1 MKEENKGLIDI
12 LDKEF
17 VLIDRLITK
26 LDSFRQSIIKKDS
39 TQYIN
44 SLLAEIDLLSKEFQE
59 ADAERDRFV
68 ADISSSYNIPNAIK
82 DIVDFFSVTDK
93 DVALKLAG
101 LVEKMQNLTFTLDC
115 LHQALDFEN
124 SYNNLLLN
132 MLNIDKTGKNT
143 YAKSGYSKNNYQS
156 KLNWEG

>member
-1 MKEENKGLIDI
+1 MKEENKGLVDI

-17 VLIDRLITK
+17 VLIDRLIIK
-26 LDSFRQSIIKKDS
+26 VDSFRQSLIKKES
-39 TQYIN
+39 TEYIN

-59 ADAERDRFV
+59 ADIKRDQFV
-68 ADISSSYNIPNAIK
+68 ADISSCHNIPNAIK

-101 LVEKMQNLTFTLDC
+101 FVEKIQNLTFTLDC
-115 LHQALDFEN
+115 LHQALDFESN
-124 SYNNLLLN
+124 YNNLLLN
-132 MLNIDKTGKNT
+132 MLNIDKTGKST
-143 YAKSGYSKNNYQS
+143 YAKSGYSKNNYQN